1 MPNSIKVTDKLEI
14 QSLTVKDPQV
24 VAAAKAIQA
33 EGKDLAEYLEQV
45 ITVGVKVLQVAGVS
59 LGVEML
65 VDSVE
70 RTKKDLGDS
79 SKKFNEEI
87 SARLDAAVGP
97 EGNLTKSINV
107 KVEEFGEELAAM
119 VSSEDSPIREALQKQ
134 FDAFAKKMNEDIA
147 RSHSTQ
153 KDDIAKIV
161 DISNPLSPLRPFGEE
176 MKKIGEAVNI
186 VREQIAT
193 DATVAEIISETPI
206 GGVNYEEA
214 AIRMVQQIAG
224 FAGDDCLAVGGVTG
238 LIPRNKMGDGVIDL
252 KVGASV
258 FARIVVECKDSDLTK
273 AKWIAESEGG
283 RANRGA
289 TGFIGLC
296 KELDDMPNKS
306 RMLVLDS
313 QGIVLAYDPAKDDP
327 QILHLI
333 YQVVKFNTL
342 RASGSLDDVDLA
354 EVNRELEEAMQALNR
369 FDSLN
374 KSVKAIENSADSIR
388 KDATEIK
395 RAITGNI
402 SAVRLAISKNIE
414 PYELEGSS
422 QPLELEA
429 GETEDGDVY

>member
-1 MPNSIKVTDKLEI
+1 MQNTIKVTDKVEI
-14 QSLTVKDPQV
+14 SSLTVSDPQV
-24 VAAAKAIQA
+24 VAAAKALKA
-33 EGKDLAEYLEQV
+33 EGKDLAEYFDQV

-59 LGVEML
+59 VGVEML

-70 RTKKDLGDS
+70 RTKKDLGES

-97 EGNLTKSINV
+97 KGNLTISINE
-107 KVEEFGEELAAM
+107 KVEEFGEELAKM
-119 VSSEDSPIREALQKQ
+119 VSDENSPIRDSMQKQ
-134 FDAFAKKMNEDIA
+134 FDAFAKKLNDDMA
-147 RSHSTQ
+147 RSHANQ

-161 DISNPLSPLRPFGEE
+161 DISNPLSPLRPFGDDV
-176 MKKIGEAVNI
+176 KKIGETLNI
-186 VREQIAT
+186 VREQIAS
-193 DATVAEIISETPI
+193 DASVAEIISETPI
-206 GGVNYEEA
+206 GGKNYEKD
-214 AIRMVQQIAG
+214 AIRMVQQMSG
-224 FAGDDCLAVGGVTG
+224 FAGDDCMAVGDVTG
-238 LIPRNKMGDGVIDL
+238 LIPRSKKGDGVVDL
-252 KVGASV
+252 KVGANV
-258 FARIVVECKDSDLTK
+258 FARVVVECKDSNLTK
-273 AKWIAESEGG
+273 SEWIAESEGG

-296 KELDDMPNKS
+296 KEMDDMPNKS

-313 QGIVLAYDPAKDDP
+313 QGIVLAYDPAKDDA

-354 EVNRELEEAMQALNR
+354 EINRELEEAMQALNK

-374 KSVKAIENSADSIR
+374 KSVKAIENSAASIR
-388 KDATEIK
+388 KDATDIK

-414 PYELEGSS
+414 PYVLDGGST
-422 QPLELEA
+422 PLELEA
-429 GETEDGDVY
+429 GEGD